1 MNKPCSMSLTL
12 IALIAL
18 SACST
23 KNNVAT
29 IKETSV
35 NKGTNNTCVNE
46 FKALQRLSPHDF
58 DIYQQQF
65 NQLTKSYDVYKMNK
79 GLINKDAQEIL
90 NIELDSKLKLICARV
105 KGATFKSMDE
115 RSQEVNKI

>member
-1 MNKPCSMSLTL
+1 MNKPGLTSLAL
-12 IALIAL
+12 LALIAL

-29 IKETSV
+29 IKETPT
-35 NKGTNNTCVNE
+35 NKTSNNTCVNE

-58 DIYQQQF
+58 EIYQQQF
-65 NQLTKSYDVYKMNK
+65 NQLTKSYDVYKANK

>member
-1 MNKPCSMSLTL
+1 MNKPCLMSLTL

-18 SACST
+18 TACST

-29 IKETSV
+29 IKEVSV
-35 NKGTNNTCVNE
+35 NKSSNNTCVNE

-58 DIYQQQF
+58 DLYQKQF
-65 NQLTKSYDVYKMNK
+65 NQLTKSYDVYKINK

-105 KGATFKSMDE
+105 KGAAFKSMDE

>member
-23 KNNVAT
+23 KNNVPT
-29 IKETSV
+29 IKDTSV

-65 NQLTKSYDVYKMNK
+65 NQLTKSYDVYKTNK